1 MKLAIS
7 SDLRSRYSAPDIS
20 VLLDKCT
27 FLDPRFRAGHLV
39 VVIII
44 ITNYSADQ
52 YMYKALVLI
61 S

>member
-1 MKLAIS
+1 MNYTQDNVQNLASVTARYNPTHIW
-7 SDLRSRYSAPDIS
+7 RSTMHIIII
-20 VLLDKCT
+20 
-27 FLDPRFRAGHLV
+27 
-39 VVIII
+39 III